1 MAVLIVDDRMLAG
14 DGVANGDERLAHQ
27 GARLVV
33 DETDLEVVPGR
44 SRLGGRPADPEV
56 QLGLVAVERIAS
68 DQIVTHDIR
77 LAGHGDAR
85 DVPADAIH
93 LRGGTRRAEQ
103 CRARRRGDRGGALAE
118 IDGRKVANVRGK
130 RRHCA
135 RLRGRRVWQTLSVA
149 AINAAAATTEQH
161 T

>member
-33 DETDLEVVPGR
+33 RQAHPEVVPGR
-44 SRLGGRPADPEV
+44 GGLGDRPADPEV

-77 LAGHGDAR
+77 FADHSDAR

-93 LRGGTRRAEQ
+93 LCSSVRRAAHR
-103 CRARRRGDRGGALAE
+103 RARRRCDRGGALAE
-118 IDGRKVANVRGK
+118 IGGREVANGRG
-130 RRHCA
+130 
-135 RLRGRRVWQTLSVA
+135 
-149 AINAAAATTEQH
+149 
-161 T
+161 